1 MCPLEVVT
9 WRPAAVSVRVFFNG
23 LMKAQANLIIF
34 SEADLEEVKSK
45 TEVRKK
51 KKKAILADYL

>member
-1 MCPLEVVT
+1 MEASSSLGE
-9 WRPAAVSVRVFFNG
+9 SFFNG

-45 TEVRKK
+45 TEVTKK